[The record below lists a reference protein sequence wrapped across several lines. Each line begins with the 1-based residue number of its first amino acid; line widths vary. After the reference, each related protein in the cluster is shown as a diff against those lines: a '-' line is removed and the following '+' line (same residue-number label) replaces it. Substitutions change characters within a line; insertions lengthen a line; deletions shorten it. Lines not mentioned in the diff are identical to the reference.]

1 MSEPPTSDHSESP
14 VDIKHRSRD
23 VTDGYERAPARAM
36 LRAIGMTDDDWGKA
50 QVGVC
55 SSWNEVTPC
64 NMPLGRLAK
73 RSKDGVRDAGAFP
86 IEFTTIAVSDGIS
99 MGHEGMRASL
109 VSREV
114 IADSVETVMHAER
127 LDALVTFAGCDKS
140 LPGMLMAAAR
150 LNVPSVF
157 VYGGSILPGH
167 HNGEALDIVSV
178 FEAVGAHATGS
189 LDDAGLDAIERNA
202 CPTEG
207 ACAGMF
213 TANTMASVAEALGM
227 SLPGGASAPAVDRR
241 RDDEAYAAGK
251 AVVELLKAGIRPRQ
265 ILTRVAFENAIAVT
279 MALGGSTNA
288 VLHLLAIAAEARVDL
303 ALDDFNRVAARVP
316 HLADTKP
323 GGRYHMADLDRI
335 GGVPVVMRHLL
346 EAGLI
351 HGECLTVTGRTVAEN
366 LAAIDPPAPDGAV
379 VHPLD
384 DPIHAIGGIAV
395 LRGSL
400 APNGAVVKVAGI
412 TFDRFEGTARVFD
425 GEDGAMEAILAGA
438 IEPGTVVV
446 IRYEGPKGG
455 PGMREMLAVTGA
467 MKGAGRGGDC
477 ALVTDGRF
485 SGGTHGF
492 CVGHVAP
499 EAVDGGPIALVA
511 DGDRIVIDVESKSI
525 DLDVPADVLAR
536 RRGEWKLPEPRYT
549 SGVLAKYAR
558 LASGAERGAITE
570 A

>member
-1 MSEPPTSDHSESP
+1 MSGTDPMKP
-14 VDIKHRSRD
+14 RSYE

-36 LRAIGMTDDDWGKA
+36 LRAIGMTDDDWDRS
-50 QVGVC
+50 QIGVV

-64 NMPLGRLAK
+64 NLPLDRLAK
-73 RSKDGVRDAGAFP
+73 KAKEGVRAAGGYP

-127 LDALVTFAGCDKS
+127 FDGMVTFAGCDKS

-150 LNVPSVF
+150 INLPSVF
-157 VYGGSILPGH
+157 LYGGTILPGH
-167 HNGEALDIVSV
+167 YKGQALDIVSV
-178 FEAVGAHATGS
+178 FEAVGAHAAGTI
-189 LDDAGLDAIERNA
+189 DDDELKAIECNA
-202 CPTEG
+202 CPSEG
-207 ACAGMF
+207 SCAGMF

-227 SLPGGASAPAVDRR
+227 SLPGSSSAPAPDPR
-241 RDDEAYAAGK
+241 RDEFAFESGQ
-251 AVVELLKAGIRPRQ
+251 AVLNLLELGIRPRQ
-265 ILTRVAFENAIAVT
+265 IMTKEAFENAIAVV

-288 VLHLLAIAAEARVDL
+288 VLHLLAIANEARVELD
-303 ALDDFNRVAARVP
+303 LDDFNKVAARVP
-316 HLADTKP
+316 HIADTKP
-323 GGRYHMADLDRI
+323 HGKYHMVDLDRV
-335 GGVPVVMRHLL
+335 GGVPMVMRHLL
-346 EAGLI
+346 DAGLL
-351 HGECLTVTGRTVAEN
+351 HGDALTVTGKSLAEN
-366 LAAIDPPAPDGAV
+366 LAAIDPPEPDGQV
-379 VHPLD
+379 VTGLDKPLHPR
-384 DPIHAIGGIAV
+384 GGIAV

-412 TFDRFEGTARVFD
+412 DFERFDGPARVFD
-425 GEDGAMEAILAGA
+425 GEDGAMDAILAGS
-438 IEPGTVVV
+438 IRPGEVVV

-499 EAVDGGPIALVA
+499 EAVDGGPIAFVQ
-511 DGDRIVIDVESKSI
+511 DGDRVVIDVTANTI

-536 RRGEWKLPEPRYT
+536 RKADWKLPEPRYT

-558 LASGAERGAITE
+558 LAQGAERGAITE